1 MRDDFPLEQ
10 EFLSKIGEHARGA
23 FERIAT
29 SHMAYRLEKK
39 TFFLQNQNMKRSQTI
54 TMINSCTSHSRSRF
68 LVLCL
73 VFSLNIYVVFMCH
86 VPCGEMGV

>member
-10 EFLSKIGEHARGA
+10 EFLSKIGEHARGV

-39 TFFLQNQNMKRSQTI
+39 LFFFTKSKHEKVTNN
-54 TMINSCTSHSRSRF
+54 
-68 LVLCL
+68 
-73 VFSLNIYVVFMCH
+73 YDD
-86 VPCGEMGV
+86 